1 MRSYR
6 TLALVLAVWAGT
18 SAAQYQAVPQAG
30 IGYPALTNPQ
40 TVTLL
45 AAGDAGIELDRGR
58 ALLQLPFSFQFYNRQ
73 YTAVYVTAN
82 GALFFEPTTNPN
94 DDFPSNVAI
103 PSTTEP
109 NGVIAPFWEDLD
121 GNNGSSAV
129 RQQVVS
135 GPNGQGLAI
144 EWRDW
149 NRRFG
154 SYTLNFQVRLWE
166 NGVIEF
172 FYGTMQGAGQ
182 AISATIG
189 IESPT
194 GAQGTNG
201 LGPIANPAVDGGQ
214 QFRCLNRTNPNAP
227 VPSFAHCD
235 LSSFDPLN
243 TGTPISYIRFGP
255 PPGVDLQ
262 PTRVRITG
270 IAQAGNDLQLNVETS
285 IRNFGTVASP
295 PFSYKLYLSQDTIF
309 DPPLADGGVSDSE
322 IVTPGPRGPFTLNPN
337 AAIVDSAGGVAPRPT
352 SGTFYVLAVADPEG
366 LVTETNE
373 NNNVFATSTPFFA
386 GVDLV
391 AESVSGPPS
400 AGPGDPV
407 TVSYTFTNQGFDPP
421 GVVPFKIY
429 LSADTVFSGDDRQVF
444 SGTRAVSGGET
455 VIAQSTFLL
464 PSTVPAEDYFILL
477 VLDDGPTAGVIVEVS
492 DANNQVFSRARM
504 QVRQADLI
512 VERIR
517 VARPVTPFETATA
530 AFFGESIRIEA
541 TVRNQGG
548 ASAPNVS
555 LIFYLS
561 DNETLNG
568 LTDPF
573 ICDEG
578 PFALAPGTSRTVEKT
593 CTVPSLAVSG
603 QPLVRGPFF
612 FFAAATAAGL
622 AETDPSNNF
631 AQAPPLLVRSPAPN
645 LLPTNLRGPLR
656 AAAGEVFAVTRTLAN
671 TGNRPSPAVRYRYV
685 VSANTVIT
693 RDDPVLPIV
702 TPTGDVAE
710 RSVTLAVDQRDTATE
725 LIRIPLSVTPA
736 TYYLGVLLDPDEL
749 VDEVDKAD
757 NGLAGPL
764 TEVVAQSLGVA
775 PTALP
780 DALVNQP
787 YLAELSATGTAA
799 ASTFVARVP
808 AELPPGLTL
817 SMDGRMAGTP
827 TRTGAYAFT
836 VAVTAGGRTIDARLS
851 LKVSRST
858 ASLVLTTTLLPPPAR
873 LLTYDFQAGAT
884 GGVGPYRFLVSNGV
898 LPSGLVLSDRGR
910 LSGSPSGDL
919 GTSTTF
925 TLSVVDSVGNVDS
938 RVFTMTVVDA
948 SPFRIT
954 TAALL
959 NGTLGEDYLV
969 DIESS
974 NAGGAPVSRP
984 VRWTVLEGTL
994 PPGLTL
1000 ENSATERVIISGQ
1013 PTGAGL
1019 FRFRLEATDN
1029 QGRSDSVGYVV
1040 LVAGNGVSI
1049 LGELPPSL
1057 DRGAQVSVQLS
1068 ASARVDG
1075 ARFVV
1080 MDGSLPP
1087 GVSIDDAGLVT
1098 GTIDAEAAYR
1108 SYTITVG
1115 YGAGR
1120 DQLVTMKALRIDVE
1134 PPREIVRR
1142 GCAST
1147 GGVGLSALLALAGLT
1162 RRRRR

>member
-1 MRSYR
+1 
-6 TLALVLAVWAGT
+6 LALVLAVWAGT

-58 ALLQLPFSFQFYNRQ
+58 ALLQLPFTFQFYNRQ

-121 GNNGSSAV
+121 GNNGNSAV

-235 LSSFDPLN
+235 LSSFDPMN
-243 TGTPISYIRFGP
+243 TGTPVSYIRFGP

-262 PTRVRITG
+262 PTRVRVTG
-270 IAQAGNDLQLNVETS
+270 IAQAGNDLQLNVETT

-295 PFSYKLYLSQDTIF
+295 AFSYKLYLSQDTIF

-337 AAIVDSAGGVAPRPT
+337 AVVVDSAGGVAPRPT
-352 SGTFYVLAVADPEG
+352 SGTFYVLAVADPEA

-429 LSADTVFSGDDRQVF
+429 LSADTVFSQDDRQVF

-702 TPTGDVAE
+702 TPTGDVNE
-710 RSVTLAVDQRDTATE
+710 RTVTLAVDQRDTATE

-764 TEVVAQSLGVA
+764 VEVVAQSLGVA

-787 YLAELSATGTAA
+787 YLAELSATGTVAS
-799 ASTFVARVP
+799 STFVARTP

-817 SMDGRMAGTP
+817 SMDGRLSGTP

-884 GGVGPYRFLVSNGV
+884 GGVGPYRFLVSSGV
-898 LPSGLVLSDRGR
+898 LPSGLALSERGR

-954 TAALL
+954 TTALL
-959 NGTLGEDYLV
+959 NGTLGADYLV
-969 DIESS
+969 DIEAS

-984 VRWTVLEGTL
+984 VRWTVLEGVL

-1019 FRFRLEATDN
+1019 YRFRLEATDN

-1049 LGELPPSL
+1049 LGDLPPSL
-1057 DRGAQVSVQLS
+1057 DRGAQVSVQLNP
-1068 ASARVDG
+1068 SARVDG
-1075 ARFVV
+1075 ARFIV

-1098 GTIDAEAAYR
+1098 GTIDAEAPYR

-1120 DQLVTMKALRIDVE
+1120 DQLVTLKALRIDVE
-1134 PPREIVRR
+1134 PPRETVRR

-1147 GGVGLSALLALAGLT
+1147 GGVGVSALFVLAGLV